1 MNKFMNNL
9 IDETNYAYT
18 ENGAITHY
26 TTKSDLLDFFAMG
39 GSMRNRS
46 EDDIIL
52 MFRKAYAENPLYALR
67 CLFYLRDCRGGAG
80 ERRLF
85 RICIHDLANT
95 NPDVVKR
102 NIENI
107 PIFGRYDDLY
117 ALENTP
123 LEKDMFFFI
132 KKQLV
137 LDIQSQTPSL
147 LAKWLPSCNT
157 SSKETCRLGKKTRIA
172 LDLTAKEYRKIL
184 STLRKRINIVERLIS
199 ANQWDK
205 IIYDKIP
212 SKAGLIYK
220 NAFARHDYNRYAE
233 FAKSK
238 EIKVN
243 AATLNPVD
251 IARQIF
257 HYGGWTLNTPT
268 DIERAMWQKYWDNL
282 KDYYNGREERGIAVV
297 DVSGSMEGT
306 PMNAAI
312 SMGAY
317 IAERGKGPFA
327 NHFITFSSYPEL
339 VKFDGIDIYD
349 KFQRAR
355 KADWGGSTNI
365 EATFNSLL
373 RTAVEN
379 HCTQDE
385 MPQAIYVFSDMEFDH
400 CVTSNELNDKW
411 GCCLSKDKIETLFD
425 TIKKKWNS
433 YGYKMPRL
441 IFWNLDCRHQNIPII
456 GDGIS
461 YVSGFS
467 MAALEGVLS
476 GKDGYDLMM
485 EMLDKEKYS
494 VIK

>member
-1 MNKFMNNL
+1 MNKFLNGL
-9 IDETNYAYT
+9 TDATNYIYT
-18 ENGAITHY
+18 ENMGVAHRS
-26 TTKSDLLDFFAMG
+26 TKSDLLDFFAMG

-52 MFRKAYAENPLYALR
+52 MFRKAYAENPLYALK
-67 CLFYLRDCRGGAG
+67 CLFWFRDCRGGAG

-85 RICIHDLANT
+85 RICIHDLAKT

-107 PIFGRYDDLY
+107 PVFGRYDDLY
-117 ALENTP
+117 ALEDTP
-123 LEKDMFFFI
+123 VEKDMFFFI

-137 LDIQSQTPSL
+137 LDTQSKTPSL

-220 NAFARHDYNRYAE
+220 NAFARHDYDRYAE

-251 IARQIF
+251 IAKQIF
-257 HYGGWTLNTPT
+257 HYGGWTLNAPT
-268 DIERAMWQKYWDNL
+268 DIERVMWQKYWNNL

-327 NHFITFSSYPEL
+327 NHFITFSSHPEL

-365 EATFNSLL
+365 EATFDSLL

-425 TIKKKWNS
+425 IIKKKWNS

-485 EMLDKEKYS
+485 EILDKEKYS